1 MEASVMTEL
10 QGGADTA
17 ATQAGRQFW
26 CQPVV
31 LGAAAG
37 WLNAVAYGFRFDR
50 DNQWFELAR
59 VNWLR
64 NPTLYPGDPITQ
76 AFARHATVF
85 WPVVA
90 ALGRWA
96 SLEHVLFGF
105 FLLTKALFF
114 IALDRLLRLYVPG
127 WRMRG
132 LLLGV
137 CALSPVLNDLT
148 PLGHSDI
155 LNAVQTHTSLAM
167 ALSLWAMVWLLEGR
181 WVAAAMLAAATIYLH
196 ALFFLYMLA
205 AFAALAVLD
214 WRERRRGIV
223 IAGLLGAALA
233 LPWVAWNAA
242 LERTGFPSGYVEAL
256 AAFYPFHFSLR
267 AHEPYELAE
276 AGGLVVAAAVAAWW
290 VHERRW
296 QELRRMVWL
305 AAGFFLPVAVGV
317 VCALTWMPPSLARLQ
332 LLRADSFFE
341 LSALVLLGAVGARL
355 LGESPDRID
364 ITTSALGVVALLV
377 PLGGSLSLLWA
388 FLALAVW
395 ERLRPQRRRGLAT
408 PQQRIR
414 IFTAAGLMAVGCFVP
429 AWLSMGT
436 PWRWQ
441 RLWNPVIPMS
451 QEEAD
456 WRAVQLWARA
466 HTPIRARFLVPLFP
480 CGFRVFSERVSWGEW
495 EDGCISYFWPLFAP
509 EYLQRLRL
517 LGLPA
522 GCWWHPWQM
531 EQHFRRLSWP
541 ELVRLARTA
550 GLDYIVAFRAMNLPA
565 RPVYVN
571 AHFAVYA
578 VTDERH

>member
-1 MEASVMTEL
+1 VEASVMTEL
-10 QGGADTA
+10 QGSADTA

-242 LERTGFPSGYVEAL
+242 LERTGFPAGYVEAL

-276 AGGLVVAAAVAAWW
+276 AGGLVAAWGVALGIIRSKRW
-290 VHERRW
+290 LDLER
-296 QELRRMVWL
+296 LAWL
-305 AAGFFLPVAVGV
+305 AGAFLLPIGTGV
-317 VCALTWMPPSLARLQ
+317 LLALTDLPPALARLQ
-332 LLRADSFFE
+332 LLRSDSFFD
-341 LSALVLLGAVGARL
+341 LLVLVLLGCLGSRWLTGSVHPSNRADQTFGLVGVL
-355 LGESPDRID
+355 L
-364 ITTSALGVVALLV
+364 
-377 PLGGSLSLLWA
+377 PLGGELALLWA
-388 FLALAVW
+388 WVPLALWALRGQPGGRLVTTNKRWRWAVPVALMLALAS
-395 ERLRPQRRRGLAT
+395 
-408 PQQRIR
+408 
-414 IFTAAGLMAVGCFVP
+414 FVP
-429 AWLSMGT
+429 AWADLGA
-436 PWRWQ
+436 PVALQ
-441 RLWNPVIPMS
+441 RLWNPAVPPMA
-451 QEEAD
+451 EEQD
-456 WRAVQLWARA
+456 WIELQLWARE
-466 HTPIRARFLVPLFP
+466 HTPTRARFLVPLFP

-495 EDGCISYFWPLFAP
+495 EDGCVSFFWPPFAP
-509 EYLQRLRL
+509 QYLERMRL
-517 LGLPA
+517 LGLPT
-522 GCWWHPWQM
+522 GCWLHPRQM
-531 EQHFRRLSWP
+531 EQHFRQLGWP
-541 ELVRLARTA
+541 ELVRIAHTA
-550 GLDYIVAFRAMNLPA
+550 GLDYVVAFRDMNLPV
-565 RPVYVN
+565 RPVHAN
-571 AHFAVYA
+571 AHFALYA
-578 VTDERH
+578 VPR